1 MSLFSV
7 RSDKEE
13 IMDDLEC
20 SGEVVYQTLRELEF
34 INKWLGGNQV
44 TLGGLDHLIPK
55 KEFSDKLTVA
65 DLGCGSGEMLK
76 LVHNHLNPPFD
87 LQLLGIDAN
96 PHIIS
101 YAEKNCENINAISF
115 KTANIL
121 DASFQQEKYDIII
134 ATLFL
139 HHFTN
144 NQLIEIFHAL
154 RKQARIGIVVNDL
167 HRHPLAYYSIKFL
180 TNLFSKSAMVKYDA
194 PLSVLRGFR
203 KNELVEILREAGI
216 TNYSLRWRWAFR
228 WQIIIPSKPPL

>member
-7 RSDKEE
+7 RSEKEE

-20 SGEVVYQTLRELEF
+20 SGEVVDQTLRELEF

-44 TLGGLDHLIPK
+44 TLGGLDHLISK
-55 KEFSDKLTVA
+55 KEFAYKITIA

-87 LQLLGIDAN
+87 LQLLGVDAN
-96 PHIIS
+96 PHIIA

-115 KTANIL
+115 KSANIL
-121 DASFQQEKYDIII
+121 DVSFQQEKYDIIM

-144 NQLIEIFHAL
+144 HQLIEIFKTL
-154 RKQARIGIVVNDL
+154 RRQARIGIVVNDL

-180 TNLFSKSAMVKYDA
+180 TRLFSKSSMVKYDA

-216 TNYSLRWRWAFR
+216 LNYSLRWRWAFR
-228 WQIIIPSKPPL
+228 WQIIIPA

>member
-44 TLGGLDHLIPK
+44 TLGGLDPLISK
-55 KEFSDKLTVA
+55 KEFVHKLTIA

-76 LVHNHLNPPFD
+76 LVNSRLNPPFD

-121 DASFQQEKYDIII
+121 DASFQQEKYDIIM

-144 NQLIEIFHAL
+144 YQLIEIFRTL
-154 RKQARIGIVVNDL
+154 KRQARLGIVVNDL
-167 HRHPLAYYSIKFL
+167 HRHPLAYYSIKLL
-180 TNLFSKSAMVKYDA
+180 TRIFSKSSMVKYDA

-216 TNYSLRWRWAFR
+216 PNYSLRWRWAFR
-228 WQIIIPSKPPL
+228 WQIIIPA